1 MKKLIKKIIIN
12 MLIMGELFTSVN
24 VYALTKEENVYTKLN
39 EKGDVESISITEHL
53 YDYNGKEINDKTIL
67 NDIKNING
75 GEKFTKKDNNLIWES
90 SGNDI
95 YYQGSYSKDLPINMN
110 IKYFL
115 NDEEKDV
122 NEILGKKGKIKIS
135 ITFKNSLS
143 KKMNIN
149 GKMENI
155 YVPYMIVTTTI
166 LNNSDNKNIKVT
178 NGKIINNGTSSVIM
192 ALSSPGLYESLKNDK
207 VKNFDKIELTF
218 DTESFELNPIYSVAT
233 TSLFD
238 DSNMNIFNEINS
250 LYKNIDLLQSNMNK
264 IVDASKKLSNG
275 SNMVNA
281 GITELNSKIQ
291 ELIKKYE
298 YYKGQDR
305 NTLKDEL
312 IKIVEKN
319 INTITPALEDEI
331 TNETIKLIKE
341 NKDELEKSVIDYTEK
356 NTKLVVDEEIKN
368 IVNKLDVNSLIS
380 KVLNS
385 NLYNLLKDDEEV
397 KALTNMLK
405 NDINKE
411 LKNIITNEVSKLSEI
426 VNNISYDNN
435 EEYINSIAS
444 KYGVTYEQAKGIVG
458 EVQVDTLNQIKN
470 RINNFNIDEKIIN
483 ILNDKNYLSNLVN
496 NYINK
501 LNNKLSESLNK
512 DTTVIEYTNILKD
525 KILLAI
531 NKDLEEGKLY
541 LNKNV
546 KGHIEDL
553 INKIISNTANDLS
566 SKYTEEYTSKVVK
579 NVINKEFSKE
589 NVDSKLRELLEIYE
603 DDINKK
609 VTIIDD
615 TVNTLKEALN
625 RLNSGS
631 NQVTNGIKDLSNGL
645 DKYNKEG
652 INKLNKFVNGDV
664 KTIQKRLDSLIKLG
678 NDNKMIDNVSK
689 NAKSNSKII
698 FMIDSKSKPK
708 EEKIE
713 IKEEKKETFWDRV
726 KGLFN

>member
-12 MLIMGELFTSVN
+12 TLILSELFTSVN
-24 VYALTKEENVYTKLN
+24 VYALTKEENVYAKLN
-39 EKGDVESISITEHL
+39 EKGDVESVSISEHL
-53 YDYNGKEINDKTIL
+53 YDYNGKEINDKTLL
-67 NDIKNING
+67 NDIKNVNG
-75 GEKFTKKDNNLIWES
+75 REKFTKKDNNLIWES

-115 NDEEKDV
+115 DNEEKDI
-122 NEILGKKGKIKIS
+122 NDILGKKGKIKIS
-135 ITFKNSLS
+135 ITFKNSAS
-143 KKMNIN
+143 KKVNIN

-166 LNNSDNKNIKVT
+166 LNNANNKNIKVT

-192 ALSSPGLYESLKNDK
+192 ALSSPGLYESLKNNKVKDLDK
-207 VKNFDKIELTF
+207 VELTF

-238 DSNMNIFNEINS
+238 DSNINIFSEINS

-275 SNMVNA
+275 SNLVDA
-281 GITELNSKIQ
+281 GITELNKKIQ

-305 NTLKDEL
+305 NTLKEEL

-341 NKDELEKSVIDYTEK
+341 NKDELEKSVISYTEK
-356 NTKLVVDEEIKN
+356 NTKTVVDEEIKN

-385 NLYNLLKDDEEV
+385 NLYNLLKDDEEI
-397 KALTNMLK
+397 KSLTSVLK

-411 LKNIITNEVSKLSEI
+411 LKNIITSEVSKLSEI
-426 VNNISYDNN
+426 VKVSSLNQ
-435 EEYINSIAS
+435 EEYINNIAS

-458 EVQVDTLNQIKN
+458 EVQVDTLNEIKN
-470 RINNFNIDEKIIN
+470 NIKNYNIEERIIN

-501 LNNKLSESLNK
+501 LNNKLSEYLNK
-512 DTTVIEYTNILKD
+512 DTTVLEYANILKE
-525 KILLAI
+525 KILVAI

-541 LNKNV
+541 LNKNI
-546 KGHIEDL
+546 KEHIEDL
-553 INKIISNTANDLS
+553 INKIINNTANDLS

-579 NVINKEFSKE
+579 NVINKEFSEE

-615 TVNTLKEALN
+615 TVNTLKDALN
-625 RLNSGS
+625 RLNTGS
-631 NQVTNGIKDLSNGL
+631 NQVTNGIKALSDGL
-645 DKYNKEG
+645 DKYNREG
-652 INKLNKFVNGDV
+652 INKISKLVNSDV
-664 KTIQKRLDSLIKLG
+664 KLIQKRLDALIKIS
-678 NDNKMIDNVSK
+678 NDNKMIDNVPK

-698 FMIDSKSKPK
+698 FMIDSKSKTV

-726 KGLFN
+726 TGLFN